1 MMPVQCVS
9 FSALTL
15 LVGWTGRT
23 SCTANALGVSSRTR
37 NITVETELV
46 YIELAIVHYK
56 SNKTKAKLQHK
67 T

>member
-1 MMPVQCVS
+1 MLWESPLEQ
-9 FSALTL
+9 
-15 LVGWTGRT
+15 GNR
-23 SCTANALGVSSRTR
+23 
-37 NITVETELV
+37 TVETELV